1 MSPELVATD
10 RLLPVCIHGRG
21 LTVCVCVHSQG
32 LTVWGQCQWLNV
44 CACAG
49 PVADC
54 LCARPNADC
63 VCVHGHGL
71 TVCVYTAMA

>member
-1 MSPELVATD
+1 MSSGLVATD

-49 PVADC
+49 PVADWWAC
-54 LCARPNADC
+54 VTCALIK
-63 VCVHGHGL
+63 GL
-71 TVCVYTAMA
+71 KDH